1 MDLQHGGG
9 PDGPTGGPRG
19 AGRGTRSRFTTLI
32 ALMLTALMAAGAL
45 ACGETD
51 GGSPTGPG
59 PEPQPPAPSLTAAG
73 DVDGADIT
81 GPVASAAVYDASP
94 QGGAGPTLALLI
106 EDGRGAYDKASITTT
121 TETTWYEVV
130 DGALVGLDT
139 APDAAALKGRTV
151 AVAFIGPVA
160 ESYPV
165 QATAGWVVLLPAA
178 D

>member
-1 MDLQHGGG
+1 MDLRRGVSLTSPSGSVG
-9 PDGPTGGPRG
+9 RARRGARPRG
-19 AGRGTRSRFTTLI
+19 VAV
-32 ALMLTALMAAGAL
+32 AAMLLVAVAVAGAL
-45 ACGETD
+45 ACGD
-51 GGSPTGPG
+51 DASAPGPG
-59 PEPQPPAPSLTAAG
+59 SAPQPTAPSLTSTG

-81 GPVASAAVYDASP
+81 GPVTGAAVYDASP

-106 EDGRGAYDKASITTT
+106 EEGSGDFDKASVTTT

-130 DGALVGLDT
+130 DGTLAGLDT
-139 APDAAALKGRTV
+139 APDAAALTGRTV

>member
-1 MDLQHGGG
+1 MDLRHGDGLAG
-9 PDGPTGGPRG
+9 PSRAAGHARRSTRLRG
-19 AGRGTRSRFTTLI
+19 VAVAALLLVAVAAG
-32 ALMLTALMAAGAL
+32 GAL
-45 ACGETD
+45 ACGD
-51 GGSPTGPG
+51 DDSAPGPG

-81 GPVASAAVYDASP
+81 GPLAGAALYDASP

-106 EDGRGAYDKASITTT
+106 EDGSGEYDKASITTT

-130 DGALVGLDT
+130 DGALAGLDT
-139 APDAAALKGRTV
+139 APDATALSGRTV
-151 AVAFIGPVA
+151 AVAFVGPVA

>member
-1 MDLQHGGG
+1 
-9 PDGPTGGPRG
+9 
-19 AGRGTRSRFTTLI
+19 
-32 ALMLTALMAAGAL
+32 MLLVAVAAGGAF
-45 ACGETD
+45 ACGDD
-51 GGSPTGPG
+51 GTATGPG
-59 PEPQPPAPSLTAAG
+59 PEPQPPAPSLTATG

-106 EDGRGAYDKASITTT
+106 EDGSGEYDKASITTT
-121 TETTWYEVV
+121 TETTWYEVI

-139 APDAAALKGRTV
+139 APDAALTGRTV
-151 AVAFIGPVA
+151 AVAFVGPVA

>member
-1 MDLQHGGG
+1 MDLRHG
-9 PDGPTGGPRG
+9 DGLARPSG
-19 AGRGTRSRFTTLI
+19 
-32 ALMLTALMAAGAL
+32 AAGHARRSTRLRGVAVAAL
-45 ACGETD
+45 LLVAVAAAGD
-51 GGSPTGPG
+51 DDSAPGPG

-81 GPVASAAVYDASP
+81 GPLAGAAVYDESP

-106 EDGRGAYDKASITTT
+106 EDGSGEYDKASITTT

-130 DGALVGLDT
+130 DGALAGLDT
-139 APDAAALKGRTV
+139 APDAAALTGRTV
-151 AVAFIGPVA
+151 AVAFVGPVA

>member
-1 MDLQHGGG
+1 MDLRCGVSQTSPSG
-9 PDGPTGGPRG
+9 PAGH
-19 AGRGTRSRFTTLI
+19 AGRGTRLRGVTVA
-32 ALMLTALMAAGAL
+32 ALLLVAVAAAGAL
-45 ACGETD
+45 ACGD
-51 GGSPTGPG
+51 DASAPGPG
-59 PEPQPPAPSLTAAG
+59 TEPQPPAPSLTAAG

-106 EDGRGAYDKASITTT
+106 EDGSGDFDKASVTTT
-121 TETTWYEVV
+121 TETTWYEVAG
-130 DGALVGLDT
+130 GALAALDT
-139 APDAAALKGRTV
+139 APEAAALTGRSV
-151 AVAFIGPVA
+151 AVAFVGPVA